1 MSSEIE
7 AVQFTMQIGAGE
19 DADAEELDRL
29 TRQLRGELQ
38 DLGVESAEL
47 VKGGPAPGGSKS
59 VEAVTAGAI
68 AVAVLPTFLP
78 KLVEFIQAWALR
90 GQGRTVKFKGKVA
103 GQEVEFEGSAE
114 DLKPLLVTLSALP
127 TQRDKPANKSK
138 PSR

>member
-1 MSSEIE
+1 MSSETE

-78 KLVEFIQAWALR
+78 KLVEFIQA
-90 GQGRTVKFKGKVA
+90 
-103 GQEVEFEGSAE
+103 
-114 DLKPLLVTLSALP
+114 
-127 TQRDKPANKSK
+127 
-138 PSR
+138 